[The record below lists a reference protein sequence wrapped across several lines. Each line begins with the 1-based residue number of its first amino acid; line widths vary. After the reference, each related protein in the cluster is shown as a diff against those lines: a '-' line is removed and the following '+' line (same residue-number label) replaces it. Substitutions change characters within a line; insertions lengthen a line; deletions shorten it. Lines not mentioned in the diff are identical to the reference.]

1 MPGPMAMILTG
12 PLPEIL
18 PCPPGQHGAAVRV
31 LCRRTPAAQRPGLVV
46 DLLEEAAEGRF
57 DLSGLWIARRRG
69 RVVAALLT
77 QALAGRAAALW
88 APEVEPVWGR
98 AALASA
104 LIRAALADYRARGFQ
119 VAQALVDRSAPRHG
133 ASDLTRAGLPRVT
146 DLAYLA
152 RGTAT
157 PLAVAPAVPRFS
169 WRSLAETST
178 AAFAEIL
185 RATYID
191 SLDLPELEGLRALG
205 DVLESHRAGG
215 GFDPDR
221 WHLGR
226 LATEPQAAALVLLSS
241 PPDHDAWEIAYL
253 GLTPPARGRGLGRAA
268 LAFALDRA
276 RPHSPRLEL
285 AVDVRNHPAG
295 RLYRAAGFT
304 PFDRRSVHVA
314 PLGAGAGRGAAAAR
328 P

>member
-1 MPGPMAMILTG
+1 MWPGAIAMLLTG
-12 PLPEIL
+12 PPPEIL
-18 PCPPGQHGAAVRV
+18 PCPPGARAAAVRV
-31 LCRRTPAAQRPGLVV
+31 LYRRAPAARRPGLVG
-46 DLLEEAAEGRF
+46 DLLEEAAAGLF

-69 RVVAALLT
+69 RVVGALLT

-104 LIRAALADYRARGFQ
+104 LIRAALADYRARGFHL
-119 VAQALVDRSAPRHG
+119 AQALVDRSAPRQGG
-133 ASDLTRAGLPRVT
+133 ADLARAGLPRVT
-146 DLAYLA
+146 DLVYLA
-152 RGTAT
+152 RATAA
-157 PLAVAPAVPRFS
+157 PLVVAPAVPRFS
-169 WRSLAETST
+169 WTSLAETPT

-185 RATYID
+185 RATYVG
-191 SLDLPELEGLRALG
+191 SLDMPELEGLRALG

-215 GFDPDR
+215 GFDPRR

-226 LATEPQAAALVLLSS
+226 LDAEPQAAALVLLTA
-241 PPDHDAWEIAYL
+241 PPDRAAWEIAYL

-285 AVDVRNHPAG
+285 AVDARNHPAG

-314 PLGAGAGRGAAAAR
+314 PLR
-328 P
+328 